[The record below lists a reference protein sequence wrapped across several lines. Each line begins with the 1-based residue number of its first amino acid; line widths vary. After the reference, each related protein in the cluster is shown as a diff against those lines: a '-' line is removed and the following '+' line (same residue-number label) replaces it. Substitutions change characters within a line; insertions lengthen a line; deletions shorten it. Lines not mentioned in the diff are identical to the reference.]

1 MTSNDDISS
10 GGGLS
15 EGESPAEAPVGD
27 GATVPATDEAVHPH
41 HPEREYTADDIQ
53 VLEGLEAV
61 RRRPGMYIGDTSVRG
76 MHHLVYEIV
85 DNSIDEAMAGYC
97 SLITVRITADNGI
110 VVLDDGRG
118 IPTGMNKEQGLSGVT
133 VAMTK
138 LHAGGKF
145 KKDVYQVSGGLHGVG
160 ASVVNALSETCEVE
174 IYQHGYIHFQAFQRG
189 EQQGPLEKR
198 GKTDRTGTKTFFKPD
213 RQIFGDLKY
222 DATLLATR
230 FRELAFL
237 NKGITIRFVDERA
250 DPVIEETFHYEGGIQ
265 EFVERLNKG
274 RQPLHPGVIYVERA
288 EDGVTV
294 EIAAQFHDGFSE
306 TAQSYAN
313 NIRTIEGGTHVTGFK
328 SALTSALAGYAR
340 RQNLFKATDK
350 PNSDDFREGLTA
362 VISVKVPE
370 PQFEGQTKTKLG
382 NSEVEGIVKRVWG
395 SAMKSYLEESPK
407 SARSIID
414 KVMQAYQAREA
425 ARKARDLVRRKNA
438 LSGGGLPGKLA
449 DCSSRDPEETELFLV
464 EGDSAGGSAKM
475 GRNRET
481 QAILPLRGKILNV
494 EKARIDKM
502 LGHEEIRALITA
514 IGTGIGAEEFNATKC
529 RYGKL
534 IIMTDADVDGS
545 HITTL
550 LLTFLFRHMQPL
562 IELGRVYVAQPPLYK
577 VTRSRKERYIFD
589 EDHLQTYLQAMGA
602 AGLVVEGIGEG
613 AMGRVEDARLRNLTA
628 ILGRMAEL
636 ERALHRHGVTMT
648 EYLAA
653 ATADGALPSAVV
665 YATRNPG
672 VRTLVHGEDGLAAYL
687 NEEAALRGGEDV
699 SVYEIGD
706 EGDVDEADV
715 VVSRIYERTELEA
728 DVRQLMDFGVDLSTW
743 AADGPESPPH
753 YRLSRAGDVAAGEP
767 QELPSLLA
775 VLEAVG
781 KAGQR
786 GVDVQRYKGLGEMN
800 ADQLW
805 DTTMDP
811 ARRTLLRV
819 TLNDAA
825 ETDRLFGLLMGES
838 VEPRREFIE
847 KHALEVDQLDI

>member
-1 MTSNDDISS
+1 MTTQDAQN
-10 GGGLS
+10 
-15 EGESPAEAPVGD
+15 
-27 GATVPATDEAVHPH
+27 GATD
-41 HPEREYTADDIQ
+41 RQYTADDIQ

-85 DNSIDEAMAGYC
+85 DNSIDEAMAGFC
-97 SLITVRITADNGI
+97 SLIVVRVTADNGI
-110 VVLDDGRG
+110 IVVDDGRG
-118 IPTGMNKEQGLSGVT
+118 IPTGINKEQGVSGVT

-174 IYQHGYIHFQAFQRG
+174 VYQDGHIHFQAFQRG
-189 EQQGPLEKR
+189 EELGPLEVR

-213 RQIFGDLKY
+213 RQIFDDIKY
-222 DATLLATR
+222 DASLLTTR

-237 NKGITIRFVDERA
+237 NKGITIRFIDERE
-250 DPVIEETFHYEGGIQ
+250 DPPAEEEFHYDGGIQ
-265 EFVERLNKG
+265 EFVERMNKG
-274 RQPLHPGVIYVERA
+274 RSPLHEGVIYVERA
-288 EDGVTV
+288 EAGVTV

-306 TAQSYAN
+306 TVQSYAN
-313 NIRTIEGGTHVTGFK
+313 NIRTIEGGTHVSGFK
-328 SALTSALAGYAR
+328 SALTTALAGYAR
-340 RQNLFKATDK
+340 RQNLFKPTDK
-350 PNSDDFREGLTA
+350 PSSDDFREGLTT

-382 NSEVEGIVKRVWG
+382 NNEVDGIVKKVWG
-395 SAMKSYLEESPK
+395 ETVKSYLEEQPRAAK
-407 SARSIID
+407 TILD

-425 ARKARDLVRRKNA
+425 ARKARDLVRRKSA

-449 DCSSRDPEETELFLV
+449 DCASRDPEESELFLV

-475 GRNRET
+475 GRNREV

-514 IGTGIGAEEFNATKC
+514 IGTGIGSEEFDATKC

-545 HITTL
+545 HIRTL

-562 IELGRVYVAQPPLYK
+562 IEDGRVYVAQPPLFK
-577 VTRSRKERYIFD
+577 VAKSRKERYIFD
-589 EDHLQTYLQAMGA
+589 EDDLQAYLQEMGA
-602 AGLVVEGIGEG
+602 TGLVVEGLGEG
-613 AMGRVEDARLRNLTA
+613 GMGPVEDARLRNLTTV
-628 ILGRMAEL
+628 LGRMAEL
-636 ERALHRHGVTMT
+636 ERALRRHGMTMA
-648 EYLAA
+648 EYLANIGE
-653 ATADGALPSAVV
+653 DGALPTAIAWSSRAPEN
-665 YATRNPG
+665 RQF
-672 VRTLVHGEDGLAAYL
+672 LHGEEGIAEFLRQ
-687 NEEAALRGGEDV
+687 EEALRGSDEV
-699 SVYEIGD
+699 TVYEVGD
-706 EGDVDEADV
+706 EDAGVAEGSREDADV
-715 VVSRIYERTELEA
+715 VIARIYEQSELQKEVA
-728 DVRQLMDFGVDLSTW
+728 KLVDFGADLSTW
-743 AADGPESPPH
+743 SADGPHAPAR
-753 YRLSRAGDVAAGEP
+753 YRLSRSNGTETTDA

-775 VLEAVG
+775 VLEAVR
-781 KAGQR
+781 KAGQK

-805 DTTMDP
+805 ETTMDP
-811 ARRTLLRV
+811 ERRTLLRV

-825 ETDRLFGLLMGES
+825 EADRLFSLLMGES

-847 KHALEVDQLDI
+847 KHALEVTDLDV

>member
-1 MTSNDDISS
+1 MTTQETQGDD
-10 GGGLS
+10 
-15 EGESPAEAPVGD
+15 AA
-27 GATVPATDEAVHPH
+27 AVPADRA
-41 HPEREYTADDIQ
+41 YTADDIQ

-61 RRRPGMYIGDTSVRG
+61 RRRPGMYIGDTNVRG

-97 SLITVRITADNGI
+97 SQIVIRVTADNGI
-110 VVLDDGRG
+110 VVVDDGRG
-118 IPTGMNKEQGLSGVT
+118 IPTGINKDQGVSGVT

-174 IYQHGYIHFQAFQRG
+174 VYQNGHIHFQAFQRG
-189 EQQGPLEKR
+189 DSLGPLEVR
-198 GKTDRTGTKTFFKPD
+198 GKTDRTGNKTFFKPD

-222 DATLLATR
+222 DASLLTTR

-237 NKGITIRFVDERA
+237 NKGITIRFVDERE
-250 DPVIEETFHYEGGIQ
+250 DPPTEETFHYEGGIQ

-274 RQPLHPGVIYVERA
+274 RSPLHEGVIYVERA
-288 EDGVTV
+288 EAGVTV

-306 TAQSYAN
+306 IVQSYAN

-328 SALTSALAGYAR
+328 SALTTALAGYAR
-340 RQNLFKATDK
+340 RQNLFKPTDK
-350 PNSDDFREGLTA
+350 PNSDDFREGLTT

-382 NSEVEGIVKRVWG
+382 NNEVEGIVKKVWG
-395 SAMKSYLEESPK
+395 EAVKSYLEEQPRA
-407 SARSIID
+407 ARTILD

-425 ARKARDLVRRKNA
+425 ARKARDLVRRKSA

-449 DCSSRDPEETELFLV
+449 DCASRDPEESELFLV

-514 IGTGIGAEEFNATKC
+514 IGTGIGVEEFDATKC

-545 HITTL
+545 HIRTL

-562 IELGRVYVAQPPLYK
+562 IELGRVYVAQPPLFK
-577 VTRSRKERYIFD
+577 VTKARKEQYIFD
-589 EDHLQTYLQAMGA
+589 EDDLQGYLQETGS
-602 AGLVVEGIGEG
+602 AGLVVEGIGDG
-613 AMGRVEDARLRNLTA
+613 AMGPVEDARLRTLTNV
-628 ILGRMAEL
+628 LSRMAEL
-636 ERALHRHGVTMT
+636 ERALRRHGVSMGG
-648 EYLAA
+648 YLANISA
-653 ATADGALPSAVV
+653 QGTLPTALLYS
-665 YATRNPG
+665 TRTPET
-672 VRTLVHGEDGLAAYL
+672 RLFVHGEEGIAEFLRQ
-687 NEEAALRGGEDV
+687 EEALRG
-699 SVYEIGD
+699 SD
-706 EGDVDEADV
+706 EVTVHETSDDNAGLEEADV
-715 VVSRIYERTELEA
+715 VITRIYEQRELQEE
-728 DVRQLMDFGVDLSTW
+728 VGKLRDFGADLSTW
-743 AADGPESPPH
+743 SVDTPEAPPR
-753 YRLSRAGDVAAGEP
+753 YRLYRLGSEDPADAL
-767 QELPSLLA
+767 ELPSLLA
-775 VLEAVG
+775 VLEAVRR
-781 KAGQR
+781 AGQK

-800 ADQLW
+800 DDQLW

-825 ETDRLFGLLMGES
+825 EADRLFSLLMGES

-847 KHALEVDQLDI
+847 KHALEVTDLDV

>member
-1 MTSNDDISS
+1 MTTDETPEVEPADDAPA
-10 GGGLS
+10 GRAL
-15 EGESPAEAPVGD
+15 EGN
-27 GATVPATDEAVHPH
+27 VPAGSAPS
-41 HPEREYTADDIQ
+41 EREYTADDIQ

-85 DNSIDEAMAGYC
+85 DNSIDEAMAGFC
-97 SLITVRITADNGI
+97 SQIVVRVTADNGI
-110 VVLDDGRG
+110 IVVDDGRG
-118 IPTGMNKEQGLSGVT
+118 IPTGINQDQGVSGVT

-160 ASVVNALSETCEVE
+160 ASVVNALSEACEVE
-174 IYQHGYIHFQAFQRG
+174 VYQDGHIHFQAFQRG
-189 EQQGPLEKR
+189 EELGPLETR

-213 RQIFGDLKY
+213 RQIFGDIKY
-222 DATLLATR
+222 DASLLTTR

-237 NKGITIRFVDERA
+237 NRGVTIRFVDERVDPPA
-250 DPVIEETFHYEGGIQ
+250 DEKFHYDGGIQ

-274 RQPLHPGVIYVERA
+274 RSPLHEGVIYVERA
-288 EDGVTV
+288 EAGVTV

-306 TAQSYAN
+306 TLQSYAN
-313 NIRTIEGGTHVTGFK
+313 NIRTIEGGTHVSGFK
-328 SALTSALAGYAR
+328 SALTSALNGYAR
-340 RQNLFKATDK
+340 KQNLFKATDK
-350 PNSDDFREGLTA
+350 PNSDDFREGLTV

-382 NSEVEGIVKRVWG
+382 NSEVDGIVKKVWG
-395 SAMKSYLEESPK
+395 ETVKTYLEEQPRA
-407 SARSIID
+407 ARTIVD

-425 ARKARDLVRRKNA
+425 ARKARDLVRRKSA

-449 DCSSRDPEETELFLV
+449 DCSSRDSEETELFLV

-475 GRNRET
+475 GRDRER

-514 IGTGIGAEEFNATKC
+514 IGTGIGSEEFDATKC

-545 HITTL
+545 HIRTL

-562 IELGRVYVAQPPLYK
+562 IEAGRVYVAQPPLYK
-577 VTRSRKERYIFD
+577 VTRARKERYIFD
-589 EDHLQTYLQAMGA
+589 EDDLQGYLQEMGA
-602 AGLVVEGIGEG
+602 AGLVVAGVGDG
-613 AMGRVEDARLRNLTA
+613 AMPAVEDARLRNLTA
-628 ILGRMAEL
+628 VLGRMAEL
-636 ERALHRHGVTMT
+636 ERALRRHGVSMAN
-648 EYLAA
+648 YLAHA
-653 ATADGALPSAVV
+653 RDDGALPTAVL
-665 YATRNPG
+665 YSMSNPAN
-672 VRTLVHGEDGLAAYL
+672 REFVHGEDGIAEFLRQ
-687 NEEAALRGGEDV
+687 EEALRGSEEVTVHEVGDDDTGRED
-699 SVYEIGD
+699 
-706 EGDVDEADV
+706 ADV
-715 VVSRIYERTELEA
+715 VVTRIYEQSELQDEVA
-728 DVRQLMDFGVDLSTW
+728 KLLDFGADLSTW
-743 AADGPESPPH
+743 AADGPEAATRYKL
-753 YRLSRAGDVAAGEP
+753 YRASESGEDAEQGA

-775 VLEAVG
+775 VLEAVR
-781 KAGQR
+781 KAGQK

-800 ADQLW
+800 DDQLW

-811 ARRTLLRV
+811 ERRTLLRV

-825 ETDRLFGLLMGES
+825 EADRLFGLLMGES

-847 KHALEVDQLDI
+847 KHALEVTDLDV